1 MNESWRKEAHAR
13 MKLLAENIAKR
24 MNGECEFTIEHGYPF
39 LVNDD
44 AVTKKAKAA
53 AEEFLGKEN
62 VEELPLRMTAEDFAF
77 YSQQVPACF
86 YRLGTANKAK
96 GITSGVHTATFDIDE
111 KALEIGVGLMAWL
124 AINEL
129 CS

>member
-1 MNESWRKEAHAR
+1 NESWRKEAHAR